1 MESNAHSAGLSDFL
15 IYLRESDERYHMA
28 REDEQQANDETQ
40 DILHSL
46 ELDKHTYNEQAKLA
60 RKLVEVRKRRRIA
73 KETQEVTAPIVT
85 WSEANKQV
93 IKALERVLGDA
104 RKAEKRK
111 EHRMYAPRTGVL
123 ESD

>member
-15 IYLRESDERYHMA
+15 TFLRESDERYRMA
-28 REDEQQANDETQ
+28 QEDEQQANDETQ

-60 RKLVEVRKRRRIA
+60 RKLVDVRQRRRVA
-73 KETQEVTAPIVT
+73 KETQEATAPIVA

-93 IKALERVLGDA
+93 IKALERVLGEV
-104 RKAEKRK
+104 RKAEKRQ
-111 EHRMYAPRTGVL
+111 EHRMYAPRTDVL